1 MTTDIVVEEVANV
14 VLCSRV
20 IPLLTI
26 VANQI
31 NNFPWNGRQP
41 LSFGWSRYSPA
52 RLFARE
58 AVDSLDCYCCCYGMV
73 WSVKYG
79 FDVVRRCLR
88 FVPFYS

>member
-31 NNFPWNGRQP
+31 NNF
-41 LSFGWSRYSPA
+41 SFGWSRYSPA

-58 AVDSLDCYCCCYGMV
+58 TVNSLGCYCCCYGMV